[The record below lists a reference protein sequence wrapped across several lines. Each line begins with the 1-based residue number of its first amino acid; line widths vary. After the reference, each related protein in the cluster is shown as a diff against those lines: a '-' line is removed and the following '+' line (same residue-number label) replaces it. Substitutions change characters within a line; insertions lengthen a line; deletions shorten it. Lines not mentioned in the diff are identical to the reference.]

1 MITVAIDPPDALDHG
16 GAAAWRASRGIISQV
31 AASWE
36 SALVDPVVRGV
47 AEPAAD
53 APALS
58 VSVCYARP
66 DGLWTRSFRVPPESV
81 VAQAVWLSGFLT
93 EFPNIDLSLGGIG
106 IFGHVCG
113 PYEPLEEGDRLEVYR
128 PLLFD
133 PQESRF
139 RRVQHKAKLLRQQKS
154 GRR

>member
-1 MITVAIDPPDALDHG
+1 VADDLDHG

-47 AEPAAD
+47 VEPAPD
-53 APALS
+53 APALA
-58 VSVCYARP
+58 VSVCFATAADVWER
-66 DGLWTRSFRVPPESV
+66 RVRVPPGAV
-81 VAQAVWLSGFLT
+81 VAQAVWLSGLLAD
-93 EFPNIDLSLGGIG
+93 FPNTDLSLGGIG

-113 PYEPLEEGDRLEVYR
+113 PYDPLEEGDRLEVYR
-128 PLLFD
+128 PLHFD

-139 RRVQHKAKLLRQQKS
+139 RRVAHKAKLLRQQKS

>member
-1 MITVAIDPPDALDHG
+1 MADTPPDALDHG

-36 SALVDPVVRGV
+36 AALVDPVVRGV
-47 AEPAAD
+47 AAPAED
-53 APALS
+53 APALT

-66 DGLWTRSFRVPPESV
+66 DGLWLRNVRMPPGAV
-81 VAQAVWLSGFLT
+81 VAQAVWLSGFLL

-106 IFGHVCG
+106 IFGHVRG
-113 PYEPLEEGDRLEVYR
+113 PYEPLEEGDRLEIYR
-128 PLLFD
+128 PLHFD

-139 RRVQHKAKLLRQQKS
+139 RRVAHKAKALRQQKS